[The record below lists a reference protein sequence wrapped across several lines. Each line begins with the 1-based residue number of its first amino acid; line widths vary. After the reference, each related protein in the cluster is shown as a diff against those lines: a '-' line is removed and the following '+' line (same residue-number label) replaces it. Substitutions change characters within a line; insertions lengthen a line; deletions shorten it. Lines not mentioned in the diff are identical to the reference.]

1 MTTAKKDMENTKD
14 ADAVGIESTALF
26 GILRYVAN
34 ECQKH
39 PSDSVKD
46 IVNEAFDDYGLPF
59 YAEWSDNDDQ
69 PISILP
75 NKLVDKLNRQNISLI
90 ATLAINSNNN
100 KK

>member
-1 MTTAKKDMENTKD
+1 MKRTTEELKRLMTTAKKDMENTKD

-46 IVNEAFDDYGLPF
+46 IVNEALDDYGLPF

-75 NKLVDKLNRQNISLI
+75 NDQSLPP
-90 ATLAINSNNN
+90 ADTTKNQ
-100 KK
+100 K

>member
-1 MTTAKKDMENTKD
+1 MKRTTEELKRLAADVIKLNTPDLEVECKEC
-14 ADAVGIESTALF
+14 GIESTALF

-39 PSDSVKD
+39 PGDSVKD
-46 IVNEAFDDYGLPF
+46 IVNEALDDYGLPF

-75 NKLVDKLNRQNISLI
+75 NKAL
-90 ATLAINSNNN
+90 
-100 KK
+100 

>member
-1 MTTAKKDMENTKD
+1 MENTKD
-14 ADAVGIESTALF
+14 ADAVGTEFTVLF

-39 PSDSVKD
+39 PGDSVKD
-46 IVNEAFDDYGLPF
+46 IVNEALDDYGLPF

-75 NKLVDKLNRQNISLI
+75 NKALLG
-90 ATLAINSNNN
+90 AN
-100 KK
+100 KHKQRNTE

>member
-39 PSDSVKD
+39 PGDSVKD
-46 IVNEAFDDYGLPF
+46 IVNEALDDYGLPF

-75 NKLVDKLNRQNISLI
+75 NDQSLPP
-90 ATLAINSNNN
+90 ADTTKNQ
-100 KK
+100 K

>member
-1 MTTAKKDMENTKD
+1 MKHESKNDV
-14 ADAVGIESTALF
+14 VGIESTALF

-46 IVNEAFDDYGLPF
+46 IVNEALDDYGLPF

-75 NKLVDKLNRQNISLI
+75 NDRADVRGQNDDQG
-90 ATLAINSNNN
+90 
-100 KK
+100 

>member
-1 MTTAKKDMENTKD
+1 MKRTTEELKRLMTTAKKDMENTKD

-75 NKLVDKLNRQNISLI
+75 NDQSLPP
-90 ATLAINSNNN
+90 ADTTKNQ
-100 KK
+100 K